1 MGGSAFEVE
10 QDVLLFCESKHA
22 LAGVRGATLR
32 RRQHASFLAESWPT
46 ALSCSRSVR
55 LGYKNA
61 RSVTSGPVGIS
72 APPGPALDLYV
83 VAGRG
88 KYKLP
93 MSSKNWGEG
102 SRPEKTDFT
111 VFPDAPFFNH
121 SFR

>member
-1 MGGSAFEVE
+1 MKSSLG
-10 QDVLLFCESKHA
+10 
-22 LAGVRGATLR
+22 AGVRGATLR

-61 RSVTSGPVGIS
+61 RSVTSAPVGIS

-93 MSSKNWGEG
+93 MSSKNEAKA
-102 SRPEKTDFT
+102 RVRKRRILRYLPM
-111 VFPDAPFFNH
+111 PH
-121 SFR
+121 SSTTHLVNAGAW